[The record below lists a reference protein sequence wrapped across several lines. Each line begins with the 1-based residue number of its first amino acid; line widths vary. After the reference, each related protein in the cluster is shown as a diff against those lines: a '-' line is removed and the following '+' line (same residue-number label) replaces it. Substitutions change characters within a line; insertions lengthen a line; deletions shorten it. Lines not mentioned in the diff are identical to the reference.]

1 MEKFLDLKKKKSVL
15 LRSKKIQ
22 TNEAQGKKEKK
33 KKLGQNYETFY
44 KYNSIFFDLQ
54 KRKIL
59 NLVKMFNTEKYNG
72 NSQ

>member
-1 MEKFLDLKKKKSVL
+1 MRPKEKKK
-15 LRSKKIQ
+15 
-22 TNEAQGKKEKK
+22 KK